1 MDIHQAQTAIIEF
14 IKVNK
19 TYPPDVIALRDI
31 SFAVKAGEMIF
42 LTGMSGAGKT
52 TLLKLICALEHPT
65 KGMVEVAGQDLSKSS
80 HKALQHTRQKIG
92 MAFQDFKLLPKLTV
106 YQNIAMPME
115 VVYTPKRTIKD
126 RINYLLDLLNLNGK
140 ENIKPEKL
148 SRGEQQ
154 RVALA
159 RAAANYPPILL
170 ADEPTGNLDLENSKR
185 VLKLFKQLN
194 RAGTTLIIAT
204 HDQLVFEDHPNQT
217 LELTQG
223 KLVLKGSAAREINET
238 LGEQT

>member
-1 MDIHQAQTAIIEF
+1 MDIHPSQTAIIEF

-19 TYPPDVIALRDI
+19 IYSPDVIALRNI
-31 SFAVKAGEMIF
+31 SFSVKAGETIF

-65 KGMVEVAGQDLSKSS
+65 KGMVEVAGQDLAKTS
-80 HKALQHTRQKIG
+80 HKELQHTRQKIG
-92 MAFQDFKLLPKLTV
+92 MAFQDFKLLPRLTV

-115 VVYTPKRTIKD
+115 VIYTPKKTIKD
-126 RINYLLDLLNLNGK
+126 RISYLLDQLNLNGK
-140 ENIKPEKL
+140 EDIKPEKL

-159 RAAANYPPILL
+159 RAAANYPSILL

-185 VLKLFKQLN
+185 VLKLFRQLN

-204 HDQLVFEDHPNQT
+204 HDQLVFANQPSQT

-223 KLVLKGSAAREINET
+223 QLLLKDSMAQEIDET
-238 LGEQT
+238 PGE

>member
-1 MDIHQAQTAIIEF
+1 MDIQPARAAIIEF

-19 TYPPDVIALRDI
+19 IYPPDVIALRDI
-31 SFAVKAGEMIF
+31 SFSVKAGEMIF
-42 LTGMSGAGKT
+42 LTGISGAGKT

-65 KGMVEVAGQDLSKSS
+65 KGLVEVDGQDLAKAS
-80 HKALQHTRQKIG
+80 HKELQHTRQKIG
-92 MAFQDFKLLPKLTV
+92 MAFQDFKLLPRLTV

-115 VVYTPKRTIKD
+115 VTYTPQKTIRD
-126 RINYLLDLLNLNGK
+126 RINYLLDQLNLNGK
-140 ENIKPEKL
+140 GDIKPEKL

-185 VLKLFKQLN
+185 VLRLFNQLN

-204 HDQLVFEDHPNQT
+204 HDQLIFEDHINQT
-217 LELTQG
+217 LELSQG
-223 KLVLKGSAAREINET
+223 QLLFKGSTAQQIDET
-238 LGEQT
+238 KGE